1 MIKSDGS
8 KFSGGI
14 LADEMGLGK
23 TVEMLCCIMANTAP
37 SEVFQFYIVYDKVF
51 YLSNYCNYYLFQFY
65 NKKVSF
71 DVKLDNPRKSSL
83 PSTSKYLLYS
93 SDVDVDKISKKV
105 TREKLNDWYNSV
117 LSSMS
122 TVPKK
127 TTERNNCVKDN
138 YILECYCFK
147 TPPNSTV
154 VICAKCDKGQHAECV
169 NFQPKPFE
177 EVSYL
182 CANCWSV
189 SDKLQCKATLIV
201 VPQSILNQWLDEVK
215 YAC

>member
-1 MIKSDGS
+1 MI
-8 KFSGGI
+8 I
-14 LADEMGLGK
+14 
-23 TVEMLCCIMANTAP
+23 I
-37 SEVFQFYIVYDKVF
+37 KVF
-51 YLSNYCNYYLFQFY
+51 FISDYCNNYFFQFY
-65 NKKVSF
+65 NQKISF
-71 DVKLDNPRKSSL
+71 EVDDLDDLRKSL

-93 SDVDVDKISKKV
+93 NDVDVDKKSKKM

-127 TTERNNCVKDN
+127 TTERNCVKDS

-154 VICAKCDKGQHAECV
+154 VICAKCGKGQHAECV

-182 CANCWSV
+182 CANCWTV
-189 SDKLQCKATLIV
+189 SDRLQCKATLIV

-215 YAC
+215 YFY